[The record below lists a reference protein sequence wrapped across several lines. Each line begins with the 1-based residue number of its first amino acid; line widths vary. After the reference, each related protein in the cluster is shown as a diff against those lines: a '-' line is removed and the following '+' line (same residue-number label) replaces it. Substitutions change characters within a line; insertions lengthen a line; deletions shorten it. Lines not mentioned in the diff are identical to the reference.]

1 MPADSLLIALP
12 LIIPLFGVA
21 LLLCLR
27 RVPERYCLGITVG
40 LCLLLTA
47 ASAGLVAAVVQ
58 DGVLV
63 LRSGAWPAPFGI
75 ALVADRFSAAMVL
88 VTAVI
93 GLAGAIYAIGHGTA
107 KFRGFFTPLY
117 MALLLGVNGSFL
129 TGDLFNLYVWF
140 EVMLMASFVLVALP
154 GGRPQLE
161 AAVKYLVLNFIA
173 SAFFLVGLG
182 VTYGIAGT
190 LNMADLAQKFATLED
205 PGMVLTSAT
214 LFLIAFG
221 IKAGIFPFYFWLP
234 SSYHVTPTPIAA
246 VFAGLLTK
254 VGVYA
259 LIRVSTVVYTGQQDF
274 IQSILLPLGILTMIT
289 GVFGAASQFLI
300 PRILSFHIISQI
312 GYMIIGLAF
321 FTEAAIAATVFYIIH
336 HILVKSNLFL
346 VGGMVGRQLGTQQLK
361 RTGGLYKTAPI
372 MAALFLIPAMSLG
385 GIPPLSG
392 FFAKF
397 ALVQEGILLGHWIA
411 VAAALAVGLMTLYSM
426 IKIWNEAFWKAPPV
440 ERSAPLSR
448 IPVTMWI
455 PVIGLAACTI
465 TFGLFP
471 GVFFEFAQDAA
482 AEIMNPR
489 AYIEAVL
496 LPAELLDPGE
506 AAAPAAAEA
515 ARAIEAAEGI
525 GADAPAPAE
534 SAPDQP
540 SLP

>member
-12 LIIPLFGVA
+12 LVIPLFGVA

-27 RVPERYCLGITVG
+27 RLPERLCLGITVG

-47 ASAGLVAAVVQ
+47 ASAALVAAVI
-58 DGVLV
+58 DNGVLV

-75 ALVADRFSAAMVL
+75 SLVADRFSAAMVL

-93 GLAGAIYAIGHGTA
+93 GLAGAIYAIGYGTA
-107 KFRGFFTPLY
+107 KFRGFFTSLY

-182 VTYGIAGT
+182 VVYGTAGT
-190 LNMADLAQKFATLED
+190 LNMADLAQKFAVLENSS
-205 PGMVLTSAT
+205 MVLTSAV

-259 LIRVSTVVYTGQQDF
+259 LIRVSTVVYAGQQDF

-372 MAALFLIPAMSLG
+372 MAILFLIPAMSLG

-397 ALVQEGILLGHWIA
+397 ALVQEGLRLGHWIA
-411 VAAALAVGLMTLYSM
+411 VTAALAVGLLTLYSM
-426 IKIWNEAFWKAPPV
+426 IKIWNEAFWKAPRV
-440 ERSAPLSR
+440 ERSQPRPR
-448 IPVTMWI
+448 IPVAMWI
-455 PVIGLAACTI
+455 PVIMLAACTI

-471 GVFFEFAQDAA
+471 GIFFEFAQQSA
-482 AEIMNPR
+482 AEIMNPEI
-489 AYIEAVL
+489 YIDAVL
-496 LPAELLDPGE
+496 LPSERLVIDPV
-506 AAAPAAAEA
+506 PAV
-515 ARAIEAAEGI
+515 
-525 GADAPAPAE
+525 
-534 SAPDQP
+534 SQ
-540 SLP
+540 